1 MNYEGQKQDPSVANG
16 RAIAMGF
23 VVIVAFCVVAVRL
36 WSIQIQSGDVYWDKS
51 RDNFIQSKRLE
62 HHRGEIVDRN
72 RRVLVSNRP
81 SSNVYVT
88 PAFLPRAT
96 RTLRTLGKVIGLDSD
111 TTSNLASILEENAK
125 NGGPPLLFAQDLRAS
140 EVAALRE
147 RQRKLDIRLQA
158 IHVVKVD
165 NNYAAYIDPKYYP
178 TRELVLTRLR
188 KLLELTDKKYAY
200 VRKQILRKR
209 GLALYRE
216 ILIRRELT
224 PEEEGPILLEVELG
238 DLPGVTVEQA
248 TTRSYHYGALAGHL
262 IGYVNEISRN
272 ELAERRDKGYRAGDV
287 IGRRGVERTFEEE
300 LRGRDG
306 KKTVVVDSKGRI
318 QNSGFA
324 NRLQRSFGEPKSQQ
338 PGHRVVLT
346 IDMELQRAAE
356 AAFEGYGIAGS
367 VVLMEA
373 NTGRLLALTS
383 TPTFNPAKLAG
394 YFDPDEKKR
403 LRQLGK
409 EGLRPWRF
417 RAIQD
422 YFAPGSTFKVVTA
435 LAALEAKAIRKQ
447 DKIRCPGAFVLGRTR
462 FRCWKDKKGHG
473 PVNLYKSLAWSC
485 DVYYYTLGAKMGIEP
500 IANMAKALGYGDR
513 TGIDL
518 RAESKGIIP
527 SKAWYR
533 KRGEIYTLGAAV
545 NASVGQGAVSVTP
558 LQLAV
563 SYAAIANGGIV
574 YKPQIAL
581 RIEKYTKE
589 LVAEFKPEVVRT
601 VKFTGNNLNEV
612 REGLRQVMNVPGGT
626 AYRKRL
632 PDLPSAGK
640 TGTAQVRKLGAK
652 RLKKHEIP
660 FKYRDHA
667 WFVAYAPVENPEVV
681 VAVFNEHGGGGSSSA
696 APIAM
701 RVLDAWNKQRIA
713 KHNLKDG
720 DLQFAYFENRTRD
733 KHNHSVE
740 DFLQNK
746 HNLQNKHSYLLEGS
760 LQSIPQQNQSCTNC
774 SSELDEVNL

>member
-1 MNYEGQKQDPSVANG
+1 MSYEGQKQDPSIANG

-23 VVIVAFCVVAVRL
+23 VVVMAFAVVALRL

-72 RRVLVSNRP
+72 RKVLVSNRP

-88 PAFLPRAT
+88 PAFLPRVN
-96 RTLRTLGKVIGLDSD
+96 RTLRKLGKIIGLGSE
-111 TTSNLASILEENAK
+111 TTSNLASILSESAR
-125 NGGPPLLFAQDLRAS
+125 NGGPPLLLAQDLTKSQVQELRAM
-140 EVAALRE
+140 
-147 RQRKLDIRLQA
+147 QHKLDIRLQA
-158 IHVVKVD
+158 IPIVKVD
-165 NNYAAYIDPKYYP
+165 QQYAAYIDPKYYP
-178 TRELVLTRLR
+178 TTELVLAKLR
-188 KLLELTDKKYAY
+188 DLLNMTDEKYKY
-200 VRKQILRKR
+200 IRRQVLSKR

-216 ILIRRELT
+216 ILIRRELSLT
-224 PEEEGPILLEVELG
+224 EEGPILLEVELG

-272 ELAERRDKGYRAGDV
+272 ELAERRGQGYRGGDV

-318 QNSGFA
+318 QNSSFA
-324 NRLQRSFGEPKSQQ
+324 RRLQSSFGEPKSQV

-373 NTGRLLALTS
+373 DTGRLLALTS

-403 LRQLGK
+403 LRKLGQ

-435 LAALEAKAIRKQ
+435 LAALEAKVIRKE

-500 IANMAKALGYGDR
+500 IANMAHALGYGDR

-533 KRGEIYTLGAAV
+533 KRGQIYTLGAAV

-563 SYAAIANGGIV
+563 SYAAIANGGKV

-581 RIEKYTKE
+581 RIEKYTNE
-589 LVAEFKPEVVRT
+589 LVAEFEPKVLRT
-601 VKFTGNNLNEV
+601 IKFTGNNLNIV
-612 REGLRQVMNVPGGT
+612 REGLRQVVNVPGGT

-632 PDLPSAGK
+632 PDIQVSGK

-667 WFVAYAPVENPEVV
+667 WFAAYAPAENPKVV

-701 RVLDAWNKQRIA
+701 RVIDAWNKQRIA
-713 KHNLKDG
+713 KLGLKEDD
-720 DLQFAYFENRTRD
+720 DLQIASFSSDSRD
-733 KHNHSVE
+733 KHNHSVDE
-740 DFLQNK
+740 FLKNVPK
-746 HNLQNKHSYLLEGS
+746 ICTDCSYDS
-760 LQSIPQQNQSCTNC
+760 LS
-774 SSELDEVNL
+774 EVNL